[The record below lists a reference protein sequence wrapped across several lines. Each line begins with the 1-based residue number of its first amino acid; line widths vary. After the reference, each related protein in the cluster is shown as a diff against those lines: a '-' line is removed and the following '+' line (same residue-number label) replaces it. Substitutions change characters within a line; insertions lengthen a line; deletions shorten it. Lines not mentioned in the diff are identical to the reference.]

1 MLIIRQEQMAI
12 FNRAQ
17 TPQLCFHIC
26 EFLRSE
32 FAADLEAVSDAELLR
47 RVMDGYRRASRYG
60 FERRDSIAG
69 YIVLLLMVGSRFDEH
84 PRIREILEQ
93 KHVPP
98 DVRFAYLEQAVSK
111 EQWEEA
117 RHPVMQAPAGVR
129 AAPAG

>member
-12 FNRAQ
+12 FRRAQ
-17 TPQLCFHIC
+17 TPQICLQIC

-32 FAADLEAVSDAELLR
+32 FAADLETVSDSELLR
-47 RVMDGYRRASRYG
+47 RVTDGYRRASRYG

-93 KHVPP
+93 EHVPP
-98 DVRFAYLEQAVSK
+98 DLRFAYLEQAVSM

-117 RHPVMQAPAGVR
+117 RNPVVQAPAEVR